1 MRTPLLLR
9 GGLRGDHNNGVSVR
23 VRAMTSLRTLFDLGG
38 QVALITGGSRGLGL
52 QIAEALGEF
61 GATVVLAARKP
72 DELEAAVAHLAGQA
86 VQAWSVVADL
96 GDAASAQTLCDAVM
110 ARYGRIDIL
119 VNNAG
124 MSWGAAAEDHTP
136 EQWMRV
142 MNLNLNAMFFLTQ
155 AVGRAWMIPQRLGRV
170 LNIASVAGLKGNQPG
185 TLGTIAYS
193 TSKGGVV
200 NFTRALAAEWGAHG
214 ITVNALA
221 PGWFP
226 SKMTRGTLQTHGDT
240 FTARTPL
247 GKLGGPDDLK
257 GAALLFAS
265 AASGHI
271 TGQILAVDGG
281 AVAA

>member
-1 MRTPLLLR
+1 M
-9 GGLRGDHNNGVSVR
+9 S
-23 VRAMTSLRTLFDLGG
+23 SLRALFDLTG
-38 QVALITGGSRGLGL
+38 QVALVTGGSRGLGL

-61 GATVVLAARKP
+61 GATVALASRKQADL
-72 DELEAAVAHLAGQA
+72 DEAVAHLEGLGVKAFA
-86 VQAWSVVADL
+86 VAVDL
-96 GDAASAQTLCDAVM
+96 RDAASAQELTDAVM
-110 ARYGRIDIL
+110 ARAGRIDIL

-124 MSWGAAAEDHTP
+124 VSWGAAAEDHTP

-142 MNLNLNAMFFLTQ
+142 IDLNLNGVFYLSQ
-155 AVGRAWMIPQRLGRV
+155 AVGRAWMIPQRRGRIV
-170 LNIASVAGLKGNQPG
+170 NVASVAGLKGNQTG
-185 TLGTIAYS
+185 SLGTIAYN

-200 NFTRALAAEWGAHG
+200 NFTRALAAEWGKYG

-226 SKMTRGTLQTHGDT
+226 SKMTRGTLEKHGDA
-240 FTARTPL
+240 FAARTPL

-281 AVAA
+281 AVVT

>member
-1 MRTPLLLR
+1 MGALR
-9 GGLRGDHNNGVSVR
+9 E
-23 VRAMTSLRTLFDLGG
+23 LFDLTG
-38 QVALITGGSRGLGL
+38 QVALVTGGSRGLGL

-61 GATVVLAARKP
+61 GATIALVSRKQA
-72 DELEAAVAHLAGQA
+72 DLDAAVRHLASQGVDA
-86 VQAWSVVADL
+86 FAIATDL
-96 GDAASAQTLCDAVM
+96 RDPASAEAVTAEVM
-110 ARYGRIDIL
+110 RRAGRIDIL

-124 MSWGAAAEDHTP
+124 ASWGEAAEAHSQ
-136 EQWMRV
+136 EAWLKV
-142 MNLNLNAMFFLTQ
+142 MDLNLNAVFYLSQ
-155 AVGRAWMIPQRLGRV
+155 AVGRAAMIPAGRGRIV
-170 LNIASVAGLKGNQPG
+170 NVASVAGLKGNQTG
-185 TLGTIAYS
+185 ALGTIAYN

-200 NFTRALAAEWGAHG
+200 NFTRALASEWGKYG

-226 SKMTRGTLQTHGDT
+226 SKMTRGTLEKHGEA
-240 FTARTPL
+240 FAARTPL

-281 AVAA
+281 ALVT

>member
-1 MRTPLLLR
+1 M
-9 GGLRGDHNNGVSVR
+9 S
-23 VRAMTSLRTLFDLGG
+23 SLRALFDLTG

-61 GATVVLAARKP
+61 GATIAIAARKQAEL
-72 DELEAAVAHLAGQA
+72 DEAVAHLKAQGIEAFAVAAELGQA
-86 VQAWSVVADL
+86 TAAQALV
-96 GDAASAQTLCDAVM
+96 DAVM
-110 ARYGRIDIL
+110 AQSGRIDIL

-124 MSWGAAAEDHTP
+124 ASWGAPAEDHTP
-136 EQWMRV
+136 DQWMRV
-142 MNLNLNAMFFLTQ
+142 MDLNLNGLFFVTQ
-155 AVGRAWMIPQRLGRV
+155 AVGRAWMIPQRRGRIINV
-170 LNIASVAGLKGNQPG
+170 ASVAGLKGNQTG
-185 TLGTIAYS
+185 SLGTIAYN

-200 NFTRALAAEWGAHG
+200 NFTRALAAEWGRHG

-226 SKMTRGTLQTHGDT
+226 SRMTRGTLAQHGEA
-240 FTARTPL
+240 FAARTPL

-281 AVAA
+281 AVVT